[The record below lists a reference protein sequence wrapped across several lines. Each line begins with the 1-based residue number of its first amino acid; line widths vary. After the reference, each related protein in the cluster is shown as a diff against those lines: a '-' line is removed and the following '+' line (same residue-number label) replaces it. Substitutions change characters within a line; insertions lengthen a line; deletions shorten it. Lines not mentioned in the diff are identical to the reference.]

1 MDMDQLS
8 VLLWGKEMHYRLL
21 KAYSTAEVLTF
32 GTSRGYTENWARD
45 AVLITAKAAVDTV
58 NELSK
63 TYPEHVVQ
71 KAMIGRILR
80 GILWT
85 IHNGGAPG
93 TRSWRLDRWGDE
105 VVEDRSLECSLSS
118 KWLKSKDIIY
128 IS

>member
-1 MDMDQLS
+1 MDQLEM
-8 VLLWGKEMHYRLL
+8 LLEGKEMPYCLL
-21 KAYSTAEVLTF
+21 RAYSTIEQLSS
-32 GTSRGYTENWARD
+32 GTSRGHTENWAHN
-45 AVLITAKAAVDTV
+45 AVLVTAKAAVDTV

-63 TYPEHVVQ
+63 IYPEHLVQ

-80 GILWT
+80 GVLWT

-93 TRSWRLDRWGDE
+93 TRSWHPRRRE
-105 VVEDRSLECSLSS
+105 TEDRSLECSLSS